1 MAKSWQLRLRYLL
14 SASLAL
20 LFCLPLY
27 WGFVASLR
35 PLGLTPARTVAW
47 WPADPAWGNYRALF
61 DILPFA
67 RYTANSLWVVA
78 FAVPL
83 TALIASLAAFGLSQI
98 DDERARQ
105 RLVQFNLLALL
116 IPASAIWIFRFQM
129 LKWLGLIDSLWAL
142 ILPAFAAS
150 SPLFVLLF
158 YWGFLQI
165 PAEMFEAARL
175 EGAAPLKL
183 WWRLALPLALP
194 SLTGV
199 AVLAFLLYWG
209 DFVSPV
215 LFIYNPRYYTL
226 PVGLQILKQMDVT
239 NTPLLMA
246 AAIWM
251 TLPVLA
257 SFWFL
262 QRYFLHELSLANLF
276 DRS

>member
-1 MAKSWQLRLRYLL
+1 MAKHWRSGWQVVLG
-14 SASLAL
+14 AGLAL

-27 WGFVASLR
+27 WGWVASLR
-35 PLGLTPARTVAW
+35 PLGLAPLRAIAW
-47 WPADPAWGNYRALF
+47 WPAAPAWENYQIIFEL
-61 DILPFA
+61 LPFA
-67 RYTANSLWVVA
+67 RYTGNSLLVA
-78 FAVPL
+78 GIASPL
-83 TALIASLAAFGLSQI
+83 TVLIASLAAFGLSQL

-105 RLVQFNLLALL
+105 RLMQFNLLALL
-116 IPASAIWIFRFQM
+116 IPASAVWIFRFQM
-129 LKWLGLIDSLWAL
+129 LKWLGLLDSLWAL

-158 YWGFLQI
+158 YWGFRQI

-175 EGAAPLKL
+175 EGAAPLRL

-194 SLTGV
+194 SLTAV
-199 AVLAFLLYWG
+199 AVLTFLLYWS
-209 DFVSPV
+209 DFISPV
-215 LFIYNPRYYTL
+215 LFIYDPRHYTL

-251 TLPVLA
+251 TLPALA

-262 QRYFLHELSLANLF
+262 QRFFLHELSLANLF